1 MYTND
6 PSCALSFLI
15 CKVAVFSCDEH
26 VFIGQSHM
34 SFFGFFQRLVIL
46 SADQKDH
53 SLWERDC

>member
-6 PSCALSFLI
+6 PSCTLSFLI
-15 CKVAVFSCDEH
+15 CKVAVFSCDEY

-34 SFFGFFQRLVIL
+34 GFFEFFQRLVIL

-53 SLWERDC
+53 GLWERDC